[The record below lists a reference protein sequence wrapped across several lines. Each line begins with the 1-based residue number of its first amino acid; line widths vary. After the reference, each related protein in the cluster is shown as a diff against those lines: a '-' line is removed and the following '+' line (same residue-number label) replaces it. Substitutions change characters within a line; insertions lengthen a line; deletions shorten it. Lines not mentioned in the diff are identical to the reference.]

1 MLLRLAAVFAVVAGL
16 MFGRAAFAQTAAE
29 QRYLATRDAAI
40 VAVKVADDRKEPI
53 VEIDKRMEGALAE
66 LQQQLHAIVGPVAV
80 TGVGGEGKLHLDTLS
95 QGDVGFGALD
105 ALDFASADGKV
116 TVTVTTVNLLRHW
129 WEKNLVNVP
138 QEMEAAL
145 KSDAFYT
152 QALSQD
158 SAIMR
163 YADLPL
169 KRPRSAALALLA
181 ASTQDQAPA
190 SADDIYVAAV
200 RKGRVYILHAAA
212 KRKLGPIASCDAAR
226 KRYDARGNAEPDA
239 DRRLALQARSEDEFR
254 RCFAREAPKQPGFDA
269 LVKEARA
276 LLTRLPL

>member
-1 MLLRLAAVFAVVAGL
+1 MALPSPSVTTYGQLTGSRSMLLPLAAVFAVVAGL

-53 VEIDKRMEGALAE
+53 VGIDKRMEGALAE

-129 WEKNLVNVP
+129 LVDHKDWWEKNLVNVP

-152 QALSQD
+152 QALSQELRD
-158 SAIMR
+158 HEIRRSSAEKTEIR
-163 YADLPL
+163 RACAVSRQHSGP
-169 KRPRSAALALLA
+169 SA
-181 ASTQDQAPA
+181 
-190 SADDIYVAAV
+190 
-200 RKGRVYILHAAA
+200 G
-212 KRKLGPIASCDAAR
+212 
-226 KRYDARGNAEPDA
+226 
-239 DRRLALQARSEDEFR
+239 DR
-254 RCFAREAPKQPGFDA
+254 
-269 LVKEARA
+269 
-276 LLTRLPL
+276 